1 MAAMQNSDDSA
12 SRLAELR
19 ARIDK
24 IDAQLVALLN
34 DRARVSLEVGQVK
47 GTDAPV
53 FVPEREAELL
63 EHLSDSNSGPLSA
76 EDLSSIYREIISSSR
91 RLQRPLRI
99 AYFGP
104 AATFTHQAALQRF
117 GQANEFLPMP
127 TIADVFSEVERC
139 GADYGVVP
147 IENTTEGSVYET
159 LDLLASKDL
168 RVCAEITLQ
177 IAQNLLARCTLDDIT
192 TVYSHRQGIA
202 QTRNWLAAHLPGRDI
217 RESPSTAA
225 GAEMAS
231 REPNTAAIAPRLA
244 AEVYG
249 LKVIAEN
256 IQDLS
261 SNYTRFFVIGESA
274 SDRPTGRDKTL
285 LLLSIRDRVGA
296 LRDIVNEFADA
307 GINLSAIQSRPSRR
321 RAWDYLFFVELQ
333 GHIEEQRVREA
344 VERIEHHCV
353 SLTILGAWPD
363 ERVG

>member
-1 MAAMQNSDDSA
+1 MPDSNDPA
-12 SRLAELR
+12 GRLSELR
-19 ARIDK
+19 QRIDA

-34 DRARVSLEVGQVK
+34 DRARISIEVGRVK
-47 GTDAPV
+47 GDAAPA
-53 FVPEREAELL
+53 FVPAREAELL
-63 EHLSDSNSGPLSA
+63 QHLETLNSGPLAST
-76 EDLSSIYREIISSSR
+76 DLGSIYREILSSSR
-91 RLQRPLRI
+91 RLQRPVRV

-117 GQANEFLPMP
+117 GQASDFIAVP
-127 TIADVFSEVERC
+127 TIGDVFAEVERQ

-159 LDLLASKDL
+159 LDLLATKDL

-177 IAQNLLARCTLDDIT
+177 IAQNLLARCSLDEIR

-202 QTRNWLAAHLPGRDI
+202 QTRNWLATHLPGRDV

-225 GAEMAS
+225 GAEMAA
-231 REPNTAAIAPRLA
+231 REPKSAAIAPRLA

-249 LKVIAEN
+249 LNVVAEG

-261 SNYTRFFVIGESA
+261 SNYTRFFVIGPA
-274 SDRPTGRDKTL
+274 MSDQPTGRDKTL

-333 GHIEEQRVREA
+333 GHIEEDRVRDA
-344 VERIEHHCV
+344 VKRIEDHSV
-353 SLTILGAWPD
+353 SLTILGSWPD
-363 ERVG
+363 ERLG

>member
-1 MAAMQNSDDSA
+1 MAAMDNDDTA
-12 SRLAELR
+12 ARLAELR
-19 ARIDK
+19 ERIDA
-24 IDAQLVALLN
+24 IDEQLVAMLN
-34 DRARVSLEVGQVK
+34 DRARISLEVGRVK
-47 GTDAPV
+47 GSDAAV
-53 FVPEREAELL
+53 FVPAREAELL
-63 EHLSDSNSGPLSA
+63 ERLAGLNAGPLGI
-76 EDLSSIYREIISSSR
+76 EDLTAIYRDILSSSR
-91 RLQRPLRI
+91 RLQRELKI

-117 GQANEFLPMP
+117 GEANEFIAMP
-127 TIADVFSEVERC
+127 TIADVFGEVERR

-159 LDLLASKDL
+159 LDLLAAKEL

-177 IAQNLLARCTLDDIT
+177 IAQTLMARCTLDEIK

-202 QTRNWLAAHLPGRDI
+202 QTRNWLATHLPGREV

-231 REPNTAAIAPRLA
+231 REPNAAAIAPLLA
-244 AEVYG
+244 AQVYG
-249 LKVIAEN
+249 LDVVAEN

-261 SNYTRFFVIGESA
+261 SNYTRFFVISPSM

-333 GHIEEQRVREA
+333 GHILEDRVREA
-344 VERIEHHCV
+344 VRKIEHHCV

-363 ERVG
+363 ERPD